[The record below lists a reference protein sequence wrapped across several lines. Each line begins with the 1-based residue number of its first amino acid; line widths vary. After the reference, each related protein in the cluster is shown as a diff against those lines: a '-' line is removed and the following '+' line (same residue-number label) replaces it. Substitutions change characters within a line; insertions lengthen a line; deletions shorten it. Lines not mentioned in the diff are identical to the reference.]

1 MDWHSWHSHYDDAN
15 SPMARRLA
23 EVQHQI
29 KVFLDQ
35 APDGPLR
42 VISVCAGQGRDLLG
56 VLQRHERRDDVS
68 AILIDL
74 EEKNT
79 LDIETA
85 AQKME
90 LDGVRG
96 LTADA
101 SDMVNYASMVPADL
115 VLMCGVFGNIPD
127 KDIRQTITLSRQLC
141 NQGGRL
147 IWTRHRRN
155 PDMVP
160 QICEWFKVEGFEQEL
175 SASADENYGVVT
187 HRYLKTTQPFT
198 PSVRMF
204 EFVGYKSLRE
214 A

>member
-1 MDWHSWHSHYDDAN
+1 MDWHSWHNHYDDVT
-15 SPMARRLA
+15 SPMARRLV
-23 EVQHQI
+23 EVQNQI
-29 KVFLDQ
+29 EAYLDH
-35 APDGPLR
+35 APDGAIR

-56 VLQRHERRDDVS
+56 VLQRHDRRNDVS
-68 AILIDL
+68 ALLIDL

-79 LDIETA
+79 IAIESA
-85 AQKME
+85 AQKMGLE
-90 LDGVRG
+90 RIRG

-101 SDMVNYASMVPADL
+101 SDMDNYESMAPADL

-127 KDIRQTITLSRQLC
+127 EDIRNTINLSRQLC
-141 NQGGRL
+141 NHGARL

-160 QICEWFKVEGFEQEL
+160 QICEWFQAEDFEQEL
-175 SASADENYGVVT
+175 SAREGEDYGVVT
-187 HRYLKTTQPFT
+187 HRYLGDTQPF
-198 PSVRMF
+198 SAGVRMF